1 MKTKD
6 LILIVED
13 DPAISKMLH
22 YSLTQDG
29 YRCIVS
35 KNLKNALGIFQTH
48 HPEIIILDLGLP
60 DGDGKTLI
68 KSVRQES
75 MTPIIVVSAR
85 HDEYEIVAA
94 LDAGADDYV
103 VKPFSDI
110 ELSARIRSAQRRS
123 IGLMPSLD
131 RIVCGDIILEIS
143 RLVAYKKEVLLNL
156 TPTEFSLLKYFMLHP
171 NQVLTHAKVLKEIW
185 GVGYQ
190 HEMHYLRSF
199 VNSLRKKIEDDPSR
213 PHYIVTQMRIGYRFN
228 CQNELHSKE

>member
-13 DPAISKMLH
+13 DPAISKMLN

-29 YRCIVS
+29 YKCIVS
-35 KNLKNALGIFQTH
+35 ETIKNALRVFQTY
-48 HPEIIILDLGLP
+48 HPEIILMDLGLP

-68 KSVRQES
+68 KSVREET
-75 MTPIIVVSAR
+75 MTPIIVISAR
-85 HDEYEIVAA
+85 HDEQEIVAA

-123 IGLMPSLD
+123 LGVIPSKD
-131 RIVCGDIILEIS
+131 QVFCGDIVLELS
-143 RLVAYKKEVLLNL
+143 RFVAYKKGVILNL
-156 TPTEFSLLKYFMLHP
+156 TPTEFNLLKYFMTHA
-171 NQVLTHAKVLKEIW
+171 NQVLTHAKVLKEVW

-213 PHYIVTQMRIGYRFN
+213 PYYIVTQMRIGYRFH
-228 CQNELHSKE
+228 CQNSS